1 MRALS
6 LACCCV
12 PREAE
17 AAFVSPKLVRAP
29 GPKIRWELASDGIGS
44 FGETAQHVG
53 ESLRDSQNPASTNCN
68 RPMIETET
76 QLTNSWDALAERV
89 LDGHRLTEDEA
100 RAVLAA
106 PEDEVLDLLAAAFR
120 VRRHYFG
127 RSVQLYFLMNA
138 KSGLCPEDC
147 SYCSQSK
154 VSTAEIPRYNIL
166 NREQLLAGAAAAAE
180 RGAKTYCIVISARG
194 PSERE
199 LAAVETIVPEIKSKH
214 GLEICACLGLLTP
227 DQADRLA
234 ACGVNKV
241 NHNLNTS
248 GEHYAEICTT
258 HTYQDRLDTLRAVRS
273 SGMALCSGGII
284 GMGEQP
290 RDVVSMAFELRE
302 LGVESIPVNFLNPI
316 DGTPLAGPSALT
328 PNYCLK
334 VLAMF
339 RLANP
344 TSELRIAGGREMHL
358 RSLQPLGLYAANSIF
373 VGDYLTTKGQLP
385 EADYAMIRDLGFEL
399 TQSAQPLP
407 AI

>member
-1 MRALS
+1 MNA
-6 LACCCV
+6 V
-12 PREAE
+12 ETH
-17 AAFVSPKLVRAP
+17 AASC
-29 GPKIRWELASDGIGS
+29 WHELAD
-44 FGETAQHVG
+44 
-53 ESLRDSQNPASTNCN
+53 
-68 RPMIETET
+68 
-76 QLTNSWDALAERV
+76 RV
-89 LDGHRLTEDEA
+89 LEGRRLSQDEA
-100 RAVLAA
+100 LAVLAA
-106 PEDEVLDLLAAAFR
+106 PDEQVLDVLAAAFR
-120 VRRHYFG
+120 VRRRYFG
-127 RSVQLYFLMNA
+127 RTVQLYFLMNA

-154 VSTAEIPRYNIL
+154 TSTAEIPRYNIL

-180 RGAKTYCIVISARG
+180 RQAKTYCIVISARG
-194 PSERE
+194 PNDRE
-199 LAAVETIVPEIKSKH
+199 LAAVERIVPEIKQKY
-214 GLEICACLGLLTP
+214 GLQICACLGLLTQ

-248 GEHYAEICTT
+248 GEHYAQICTT
-258 HTYQDRLDTLRAVRS
+258 HTYQDRIDTLRAVRA
-273 SGMALCSGGII
+273 SGMELCSGGII

-290 RDVVSMAFELRE
+290 RDVVSMAFDLRE

-316 DGTPLAGPSALT
+316 EGTPLAGPSELT

-358 RSLQPLGLYAANSIF
+358 RTLQPLGLYAANSIF

-385 EADYAMIRDLGFEL
+385 EADYAMIRDMGFVVTKSYGEG
-399 TQSAQPLP
+399 
-407 AI
+407 